1 MIKAT
6 TPTHIFTFPEEVV
19 PATCAKIQITY
30 SQEDDRACRV
40 KEQVILEK
48 NKADVVIEGQSVSI
62 ELTQEEMNRFKP
74 GVAQIQV
81 RAKDSSDKVMAS
93 QIFNV
98 KVKKVLNEEIL

>member
-6 TPTHIFTFPEEVV
+6 TPTHIFTFPENVS
-19 PATCAKIQITY
+19 PSTCAKIQITY
-30 SQEDDRACRV
+30 SQENDRGCRV
-40 KEQVILEK
+40 REQVVLEK
-48 NKADVVIEGQSVSI
+48 NKDDVTIDGQAVSV
-62 ELTQEEMNRFKP
+62 ELTQAEMNKFKA